1 MPAIMLFLM
10 AMATLPM
17 AMLTMDIMPILLMST
32 TDTVM
37 PTTATTRGLL
47 MLRLLMAMLT
57 MVMATPPTVMP
68 TMDTMP
74 ILLMPTMDT
83 VMPTMATTRGLL
95 MLRLPMVMLTTD
107 IVPTLMLTTGTAM
120 PTTATDIII
129 NLLN

>member
-1 MPAIMLFLM
+1 MLFLM

-37 PTTATTRGLL
+37 PTTATTRGRR
-47 MLRLLMAMLT
+47 MLRLL

-68 TMDTMP
+68 TMDIMP

-83 VMPTMATTRGLL
+83 VPPL
-95 MLRLPMVMLTTD
+95 MLTTD
-107 IVPTLMLTTGTAM
+107 TAM

-129 NLLN
+129 NLLNTV